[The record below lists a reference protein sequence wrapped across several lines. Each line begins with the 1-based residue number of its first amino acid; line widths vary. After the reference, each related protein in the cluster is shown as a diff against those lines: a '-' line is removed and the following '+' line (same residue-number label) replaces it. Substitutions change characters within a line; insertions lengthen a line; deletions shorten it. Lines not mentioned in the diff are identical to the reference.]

1 MIKKWTNIEFGPLF
15 LMFLKIYYTCFIFLL
30 LFMKRVIFGDIMKK
44 IIIIVACVFVGAVLA
59 RFIAYQVSGFMIMK
73 KMKAG
78 KLPAVAV
85 QEVQTK
91 NVIRKF
97 EAPGR
102 IVSVSRIDVVARTS
116 GYLTKSY
123 FKEGD
128 IVKKG
133 QVLFEIEPQE
143 YQLAANKA
151 KANLDNSRA
160 QLNYYNKQLIRYA
173 ELVKQ
178 DYVSKAQ
185 YDQILA
191 QRDSYKAQVAL
202 NDSAYRDALRNLGYT
217 HIKAPVDGQVGMINI
232 TVGNYV
238 TPSSGVLTTINSVN
252 PIYVSFPL
260 DAKNYAELMKVDKV
274 ANVNRDVDLY
284 FSSDAKYE
292 HKGVQN
298 FHDNKVDPTTG
309 SIMMRAT
316 FPNPDGVL
324 INGSYATVYIYS
336 KERQDAPVVP
346 QIAVM
351 ENPQYKYV
359 YKLDAK
365 GLPQVQKIE
374 TYGQEGSDWIIKS
387 GLQKGDKVV
396 VTGIQ
401 SVVPGNPIKIL
412 SEKEVQE
419 LNAKTENM
427 AAVEESGNK

>member
-1 MIKKWTNIEFGPLF
+1 
-15 LMFLKIYYTCFIFLL
+15 
-30 LFMKRVIFGDIMKK
+30 MKK
-44 IIIIVACVFVGAVLA
+44 IIIIVACVFVGAILA
-59 RFIAYQVSGFMIMK
+59 RFITYQVSGFMIMK

-78 KLPAVAV
+78 NVPAVGI

-128 IVKKG
+128 RVKKG

-160 QLNYYNKQLIRYA
+160 QLNYYNKQLVRYA

-202 NDSAYRDALRNLGYT
+202 NDSAYRDALRNLSYT

-238 TPSSGVLTTINSVN
+238 TPSAGVLTTINSVD

-260 DAKNYAELMKVDKV
+260 DAKNYTELMGVDKV
-274 ANVNRDVDLY
+274 ADVNRDVDLY
-284 FSSDAKYE
+284 FSTGTKYA

-298 FHDNKVDPTTG
+298 FHDNKVDATTG

-316 FPNPDGVL
+316 FPNPEGML
-324 INGSYATVYIYS
+324 INGNYATVYVYS
-336 KERQDAPVVP
+336 KSRQDAPVVP

-365 GLPQVQKIE
+365 GLPQVQQIE
-374 TYGQEGSDWIIKS
+374 TYGEDGSDWIIKS
-387 GLQKGDKVV
+387 GLKKGDKVV

-401 SVVPGNPIKIL
+401 SVIPGNPVKIL
-412 SEKEVQE
+412 SEEEAQE
-419 LNAKTENM
+419 LNSKAQKQ
-427 AAVEESGNK
+427 AEEKNSKEDKKSKK